1 MHSNLPQSSR
11 CFSPVLSSLQ
21 HQWLTDPEDTYAA
34 IRPTATICSLH
45 SLVAAAD
52 YFHFI
57 SHLRI
62 HNAHLM
68 GFGSSPLRFGVEHC
82 PSIHLVACFG
92 GSRRVRMPQG
102 EVACSSGGALL
113 LPPGA
118 RVVDGGS
125 NNAIFTLKPQAI
137 AQAALAMAGRQEN
150 GGRSATPWDAFQPL
164 AWAPGPQARQIHAL
178 VRHIDAC
185 AAVDPQLPA
194 KLALDDLLHRQVAAL
209 LNPSLLQEVPADS
222 DRHRS
227 REGKSSF
234 DDLIDYIR
242 ANLDQPLRLSDLE
255 RRSHYSR
262 RSLQYAFRNKLGST
276 PKQWI
281 RQQRLQAA
289 IEQLRNGDRS
299 WSVQAVALR
308 CGYRSLSLFSAD
320 FKRQFG
326 LSPSQARR
334 RPLLQS
340 SPSPPMGSARPTT
353 AGKVGKTV

>member
-1 MHSNLPQSSR
+1 PDRLGAGDL
-11 CFSPVLSSLQ
+11 VL
-21 HQWLTDPEDTYAA
+21 
-34 IRPTATICSLH
+34 
-45 SLVAAAD
+45 
-52 YFHFI
+52 
-57 SHLRI
+57 
-62 HNAHLM
+62 
-68 GFGSSPLRFGVEHC
+68 
-82 PSIHLVACFG
+82 
-92 GSRRVRMPQG
+92 
-102 EVACSSGGALL
+102 
-113 LPPGA
+113 
-118 RVVDGGS
+118 
-125 NNAIFTLKPQAI
+125 
-137 AQAALAMAGRQEN
+137 
-150 GGRSATPWDAFQPL
+150 
-164 AWAPGPQARQIHAL
+164 
-178 VRHIDAC
+178 
-185 AAVDPQLPA
+185 
-194 KLALDDLLHRQVAAL
+194 RQVAAL
-209 LNPSLLQEVPADS
+209 LDPSLLEERPGDGE
-222 DRHRS
+222 RL
-227 REGKSSF
+227 REGQGLSAF

-289 IEQLRNGDRS
+289 IDQLRNGDRS